1 MRTDIGLEER
11 EGLQILIPSLLF
23 LKILTEEIVDL
34 TDQISE
40 GNKNLHELEK
50 MKKQTEQEKA
60 EVQLALEEAEV
71 R

>member
-1 MRTDIGLEER
+1 MHTDIGLKER
-11 EGLQILIPSLLF
+11 EGLQILISVLF
-23 LKILTEEIVDL
+23 LKILSEEIVDL